1 MHWRVVYPV
10 SALVCRQSAGVLYR
24 CLILGGEGAASDSDL
39 LESSASDI
47 LSDSFTYRRAHTR
60 LVDVGLPIYQQQN
73 IGCNHPHRHTRS
85 PTRRATSYKD
95 VSHKSSRNALYSFDA
110 KAPCFLAAIRSQ
122 FFTRRESIERRCTYR
137 VPLRA
142 LNKECSR

>member
-10 SALVCRQSAGVLYR
+10 GALVCRQSAGVLYR

-60 LVDVGLPIYQQQN
+60 LVDVGLPIHQQLN
-73 IGCNHPHRHTRS
+73 IGCNHPH
-85 PTRRATSYKD
+85 
-95 VSHKSSRNALYSFDA
+95 
-110 KAPCFLAAIRSQ
+110 
-122 FFTRRESIERRCTYR
+122 
-137 VPLRA
+137 
-142 LNKECSR
+142 